1 MLARRGAAHV
11 PQGRAQG
18 VDGLGSP
25 LADAGVECRKDHAML
40 DEIPGACKDI
50 DTVLQNQRDLVDVV
64 HSLKQVLCVRGS

>member
-1 MLARRGAAHV
+1 
-11 PQGRAQG
+11 
-18 VDGLGSP
+18 
-25 LADAGVECRKDHAML
+25 ML